1 MQESKDAKAKEKL
14 RKETLCGRLD
24 RTINYAREIKY
35 HIQIC
40 SIARGEDM
48 DNIILGSTQR
58 QREKKVC
65 CNNKLWGQTK
75 MQ

>member
-35 HIQIC
+35 RIKNMLD
-40 SIARGEDM
+40 ARGEDM
-48 DNIILGSTQR
+48 DYIILGSTQR
-58 QREKKVC
+58 KREKKVC

-75 MQ
+75 IK